1 MTRINSKGRTMGSR
15 IVQVALVLLGALA
28 LASRAAD
35 PASFAEWLAAGQAQQ
50 KDGRHAEA
58 RASYEKALAVSGITP
73 DQSAQALLGVA
84 DANCREFKWLPANA
98 ACEKVIALNGVSD
111 PLKARAWLGVGRVF
125 EAYGN
130 WEKVRA
136 ACAEALKLGPLAPDQ
151 KVQAQRQFA
160 RALVNVRQ
168 FAEARA
174 VMRELLA
181 GGAAPVPVA
190 EQNVPNTVLKE
201 YAPTET
207 LPAEERANLQLSIAK
222 TLMFERNYP
231 EARAELAKAQAMPG
245 APDALKAEIQLHLGL
260 SYSEAQDDEHAKTEL
275 LKVLDMPDALR
286 RSPWDGGRMRY
297 VPAREARLRLLMRNL
312 LPEKN
317 KVLKVLFIGSSH
329 TLREDLPEQVTKLAA
344 SAPEG
349 QPRIIA
355 GDYVRMG
362 TSIVTFWEAGDTP
375 DTARGV
381 IASEPWDAVVF
392 ETFYNM
398 KTDEVMK
405 YPTLFADLIRSRKA
419 LPVIYESPLPKA
431 SPWPDRFQKFHDDN
445 VALVKA
451 LKVPVAPSVRAWM
464 RYLGEKPTE
473 AQFAEVYADW
483 IHASPKGAYMSAC
496 CIYAALTGCSPVGL
510 YAPPNIPEAEA
521 KRLQETAWEAFRETN
536 PP

>member
-1 MTRINSKGRTMGSR
+1 MIR
-15 IVQVALVLLGALA
+15 VAAVIFGMLVAAGQ
-28 LASRAAD
+28 AAD
-35 PASFAEWLAAGQAQQ
+35 PAGFAEWFAAGQAQQ
-50 KDGRHAEA
+50 KDGLHADA
-58 RASYEKALAVSGITP
+58 RASYEKALAVSGIAP
-73 DQSAQALLGVA
+73 DESAQALLGIA
-84 DANCREFKWLPANA
+84 DASIREYKWLVANS
-98 ACEKVIALNGVSD
+98 ACEKVIALSGVSD
-111 PLKARAWLGVGRVF
+111 PLKARAYLGVGRAF

-130 WEKVRA
+130 WEKVRV
-136 ACAEALKLGPLAPDQ
+136 ACAEALKLGSLAPGQ
-151 KVQAQRQFA
+151 KVTVQRQFVK
-160 RALVNVRQ
+160 ALVNVRQ

-174 VMRELLA
+174 VMKELLA
-181 GGAAPVPVA
+181 GSPAPVPVA

-201 YAPTET
+201 YAPTEI

-245 APDALKAEIQLHLGL
+245 APDALKAEIQLYIGL
-260 SYSEAQDDEHAKTEL
+260 SYSEAQDDARAKPEL
-275 LKVLDMPDALR
+275 LKVMDMPDAQR

-312 LPEKN
+312 LPEKT

-329 TLREDLPEQVTKLAA
+329 TLREDMPELVTKLAA

-355 GDYVRMG
+355 GDYIRMG

-381 IASEPWDAVVF
+381 IAAEPWDAVVF

-419 LPVIYESPLPKA
+419 APVIYESPLPKA

-445 VALVKA
+445 VTMGKA

-510 YAPPNIPEAEA
+510 YHPQNIPEAEA

-536 PP
+536 LP